1 MIRKHKTFSF
11 HYSTSTSFSGLFFS
25 PGNLLTATLQVAC
38 TDHRCTRRLNSAGVL
53 VRRLAAGGW
62 VRLCEECYC
71 MPRMP
76 NAYPLLV
83 RVLVSITAKPEHN
96 PLIPGMT
103 HAQRFEKKKN
113 RDLSAQI
120 IQESRETCA
129 EWLCV
134 WNDVFAVFRRVS
146 AGNPNPPEIRPAR
159 NSTCTTPNPSI
170 QGFVQLVLLSQT
182 RVSVH
187 A

>member
-25 PGNLLTATLQVAC
+25 PGNLHTATLQVAC

-103 HAQRFEKKKN
+103 HAQRFEKKKTATSQ
-113 RDLSAQI
+113 LI
-120 IQESRETCA
+120 T
-129 EWLCV
+129 
-134 WNDVFAVFRRVS
+134 
-146 AGNPNPPEIRPAR
+146 PPH
-159 NSTCTTPNPSI
+159 T
-170 QGFVQLVLLSQT
+170 
-182 RVSVH
+182 
-187 A
+187 

>member
-113 RDLSAQI
+113 RDLSANH
-120 IQESRETCA
+120 TPP
-129 EWLCV
+129 
-134 WNDVFAVFRRVS
+134 
-146 AGNPNPPEIRPAR
+146 PN
-159 NSTCTTPNPSI
+159 S
-170 QGFVQLVLLSQT
+170 
-182 RVSVH
+182 
-187 A
+187 

>member
-25 PGNLLTATLQVAC
+25 PGNLHTATLQVAC

-62 VRLCEECYC
+62 VRLCEACYC

-103 HAQRFEKKKN
+103 HAQSINQSIFTHIRT
-113 RDLSAQI
+113 RDDGPSKSSFLRSMHGMVPYAM
-120 IQESRETCA
+120 
-129 EWLCV
+129 
-134 WNDVFAVFRRVS
+134 VS
-146 AGNPNPPEIRPAR
+146 LR
-159 NSTCTTPNPSI
+159 
-170 QGFVQLVLLSQT
+170 LVRSLP
-182 RVSVH
+182 V
-187 A
+187 